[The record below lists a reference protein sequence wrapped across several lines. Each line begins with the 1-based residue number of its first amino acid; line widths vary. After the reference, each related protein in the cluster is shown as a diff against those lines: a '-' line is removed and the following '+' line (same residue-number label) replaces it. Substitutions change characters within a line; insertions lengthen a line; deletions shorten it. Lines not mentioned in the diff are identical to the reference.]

1 MVRNGSRRYK
11 SISEIKEKFFPGSES
26 EIPSDPISLGIF
38 LAEKSLNRI
47 REELNQ

>member
-1 MVRNGSRRYK
+1 MVRNRSRRYK
-11 SISEIKEKFFPGSES
+11 SVSEIKKKFFPRSES
-26 EIPSDPISLGIF
+26 EVPSDPSALGIF